1 MYNINSPIVQ
11 ELLKNTPSGGMG
23 NMQFYNGPAPRVE
36 MAQMPSPSG
45 GTINVSPYPD
55 PYNMITGIGMQN
67 YAMPYNA
74 PMTTGYWI
82 SQGIYRDTNQP
93 IQGGLP
99 IQGYYNPYMGIGTSF
114 GTGPSYY
121 PSQYVSPEDMAAKM
135 EGFANAAEKMVNDFN
150 ISKMIS
156 KAAYIGAGFDSE
168 TIDKIMEAKDKQFSQ
183 DIDSFKANRNN
194 QVYNPISLN
203 GYTSN
208 QGRSQRPTFKTVI
221 KRGDTVIAE
230 YDPEKN
236 NNIYI
241 NPNRVD
247 AIMTGV
253 EMSKREREMRDIY
266 MAQMHATAVEREL
279 DHEDSIDFFNHGIN
293 IVHHRDKELEYEKIM
308 KNSKRLY
315 DSDKF
320 KQQLIENHGSPQDKL
335 RYAREKQRKEKREA
349 ERRQE
354 DKERGLIRGDECG
367 KLFKDF
373 SPDVASAFRVGEN
386 GITIGVPDFI
396 KDSKPIVKGT
406 SVEKEYEEKMKDI
419 NNKIDEFLEDYTPHM
434 IISAPS
440 FQSQSMSTLTGYSPN
455 NNFMSHYQ
463 ACREK
468 FMREVNN
475 L

>member
-23 NMQFYNGPAPRVE
+23 NMQFYNGPAPRLE
-36 MAQMPSPSG
+36 MAPMPSPSG
-45 GTINVSPYPD
+45 GMINVSPYPD

-74 PMTTGYWI
+74 PIMGSGVT
-82 SQGIYRDTNQP
+82 QGIYRDINQP

-114 GTGPSYY
+114 GTGPSYF

-156 KAAYIGAGFDSE
+156 KAAYIGAGLDKE
-168 TIDKIMEAKDKQFSQ
+168 TINKIMEAKDKQFSK
-183 DIDSFKANRNN
+183 DIDNFRENQNNRG
-194 QVYNPISLN
+194 YNPISLN
-203 GYTSN
+203 GYISN
-208 QGRSQRPTFKTVI
+208 NRSQKPTFKTVI
-221 KRGDTVIAE
+221 KRGDTIIAE
-230 YDPEKN
+230 YDPNKN
-236 NNIYI
+236 NNVYI

-247 AIMTGV
+247 AIMTGL
-253 EMSKREREMRDIY
+253 EMSRREREMKDAY

-293 IVHHRDKELEYEKIM
+293 IVHHRDKEIEYDKIM
-308 KNSKRLY
+308 RNSKRLY

-349 ERRQE
+349 ERRRE
-354 DKERGLIRGDECG
+354 DNEKGLIRGDECG
-367 KLFKDF
+367 TLFKDF
-373 SPDVASAFRVGEN
+373 SPEVSSAFRVGEN
-386 GITIGVPDFI
+386 GITITVPDFI

-406 SVEKEYEEKMKDI
+406 SIEKEYDEKMKDI
-419 NNKIDEFLEDYTPHM
+419 NNKIDEFLEDYSPSMITNTP
-434 IISAPS
+434 ALQP
-440 FQSQSMSTLTGYSPN
+440 QGMSTLTGYAPN